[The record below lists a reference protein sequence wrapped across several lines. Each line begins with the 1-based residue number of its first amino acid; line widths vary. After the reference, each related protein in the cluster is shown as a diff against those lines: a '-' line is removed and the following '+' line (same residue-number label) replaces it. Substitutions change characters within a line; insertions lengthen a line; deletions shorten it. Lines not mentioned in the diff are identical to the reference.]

1 MISTLY
7 TIGFTKKK
15 AKQFFELLKANNV
28 RLLIDIRLNNVSQLA
43 AFAKRDDLK
52 YFLSEICDCD
62 YVHKSEWA
70 PTKEILDQ
78 YKNKDITWDIYV
90 EKFLPLIESRAI
102 QNHMPLEQLDHACL
116 LCSEPTA
123 EKCHRRLVA
132 EYLKKNL
139 RDQILIK
146 HL

>member
-1 MISTLY
+1 MSVIMY
-7 TIGFTKKK
+7 TIGFTRKN
-15 AKQFFELLKANNV
+15 AKQFFELFKVNGV

-43 AFAKRDDLK
+43 GFAKRDDLK

-62 YVHKSEWA
+62 YRHKPEWA

-78 YKNKDITWDIYV
+78 YKNKEINWDAYV

-102 QNHMPLEQLDHACL
+102 QTHMSLEKLDHACL

-123 EKCHRRLVA
+123 DKCHRRLVA
-132 EYLKKNL
+132 EYLKKHL
-139 RDQILIK
+139 GDQLLIK